1 MRTFLI
7 SINLKLALTEIS
19 STAPW
24 STFAFGSG
32 DSEMGSAIRLSVV
45 GDDGL
50 VVKLDFI
57 PTQKEPPKG

>member
-1 MRTFLI
+1 
-7 SINLKLALTEIS
+7 
-19 STAPW
+19 
-24 STFAFGSG
+24 
-32 DSEMGSAIRLSVV
+32 MGSAIRLSVV